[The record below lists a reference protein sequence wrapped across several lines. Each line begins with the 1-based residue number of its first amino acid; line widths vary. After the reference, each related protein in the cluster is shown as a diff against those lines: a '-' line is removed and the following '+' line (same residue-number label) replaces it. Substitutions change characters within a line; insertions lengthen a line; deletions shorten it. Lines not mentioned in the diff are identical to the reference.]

1 MQSTEKKENIVT
13 LISRLL
19 PNGDILLNVHV

>member
-19 PNGDILLNVHV
+19 PNDDILLNVHV

>member
-1 MQSTEKKENIVT
+1 MKSTEKKENIVT
-13 LISRLL
+13 LISHLL